1 MWFDDSEVMVR
12 VMPHA
17 DSVFCPH
24 RSSHTVHTPLY
35 IHCYSLLVLFVV
47 KVV

>member
-1 MWFDDSEVMVR
+1 MSCVDSEVILR
-12 VMPHA
+12 VIPHA

-47 KVV
+47 KVI